1 MKSAPFQLHEPAS
14 IDDALRLLG
23 EYGDDAKVL
32 AGGQSLIPMLA
43 MRLAQFDH
51 LIDLNGVDGLAGIV
65 ADGERVR
72 IGALTRHREIEQS
85 SQLADRVPLLATGDA
100 SGRPQ
105 RDPQPWHPG
114 GSLAHADPAA
124 EQPAVALA
132 LDATFELSSRTGTRR
147 VAAADFFESIWST
160 ALTADELLGSDCA
173 RHRNRSIR
181 GGGRMRRDR
190 RRARAHIG
198 SRDDRP

>member
-85 SQLADRVPLLATGDA
+85 SQLADRVPLLPRATRLVGHSA
-100 SGRPQ
+100 IRNRGTL
-105 RDPQPWHPG
+105 G